1 MKTLKY
7 LLVTTATIALNATAF
22 AANVVPIEG
31 PLVIPMDGSLMVNS
45 GNGFQQLAG
54 PAQVAPGGS
63 VMVSPG
69 GKGEIVYTDGC
80 RVPVRSGALA
90 QVEPLSPCA
99 QGADFGVAP
108 AGYGGYATPCCGDSN
123 WLGYTALG
131 IVGVAGIVAAAWGG
145 NHHDNQNGPVI
156 VLSNKI
162 DPITVTGTNTNTSTN
177 TNSAT
182 GGNATASNANANTA
196 VAIAAQAQNQDQ
208 AQQQQ
213 QQQQQCQGQVGTVH
227 NNTGNGSNTAICAV
241 SP

>member
-31 PLVIPMDGSLMVNS
+31 PLVIPMDGSLLVNS
-45 GNGFQQLAG
+45 GKGFQKLAG

-80 RVPVRSGALA
+80 RVPVSPGALA
-90 QVEPLSPCA
+90 QVEPVSPCA

-108 AGYGGYATPCCGDSN
+108 AGYGGYAAPCCGDST

-156 VLSNKI
+156 VLSNRI
-162 DPITVTGTNTNTSTN
+162 DPITVTGTNTSTN

-196 VAIAAQAQNQDQ
+196 IAAQAQNQDQ

-213 QQQQQCQGQVGTVH
+213 QLQQQCQGNQ
-227 NNTGNGSNTAICAV
+227 NNSPTTANGVMATAKSALCAI

>member
-1 MKTLKY
+1 VKKY
-7 LLVTTATIALNATAF
+7 LLVTASTLVLNAAAF

-45 GNGFQQLAG
+45 GNGFQQVAG
-54 PAQVAPGGS
+54 PSQVAPGGS

-90 QVEPLSPCA
+90 QVDPVSPCA

-108 AGYGGYATPCCGDSN
+108 AAYGASPCCQDSS

-131 IVGVAGIVAAAWGG
+131 VVGVAGIVAAAWGG

-162 DPITVTGTNTNTSTN
+162 DPITVTGTNTNSATGGN
-177 TNSAT
+177 AT

-213 QQQQQCQGQVGTVH
+213 QQQNQCQGQVGTA
-227 NNTGNGSNTAICAV
+227 NNTGTNSRTALCAV